1 MRLASASSTKPPGI
15 APSHPGCFLLRAQV
29 SHHGLS
35 LLHVG
40 VIYLPSKGVL
50 VTYWGPALEQGDVLI
65 QKSRTWRRKW
75 QPTPVFLPG
84 KVHGQRS
91 LSGRSP
97 WDYMTEHVCTRVE
110 GDGLVAI
117 SGRTKKKKSR
127 TFPHH
132 KHTNMHILLDE
143 PGILKSLA
151 LRLQP

>member
-1 MRLASASSTKPPGI
+1 M
-15 APSHPGCFLLRAQV
+15 
-29 SHHGLS
+29 
-35 LLHVG
+35 
-40 VIYLPSKGVL
+40 
-50 VTYWGPALEQGDVLI
+50 
-65 QKSRTWRRKW
+65 
-75 QPTPVFLPG
+75 
-84 KVHGQRS
+84 
-91 LSGRSP
+91 
-97 WDYMTEHVCTRVE
+97 RVE